1 MEIKV
6 EVISRETI
14 KPSSPTPHHLRTLKL
29 SSRDQG
35 ATFLYIPVVFFYAPS
50 TIHATF
56 GGGDDNGDK
65 YDDVFHEIS
74 QRLKVSLSET
84 LTLFYPLS
92 GRLKNNLSVDCNDEG
107 ADLFEARV
115 INNCRVSD
123 ILEAERPSIQGMV
136 PLAPPQL
143 TDYNNAPLSRVQVN
157 FFPCGGVAITVHVS
171 HKISD
176 GAFYSSFIKAWS
188 EIALGSPNT
197 VVPDFTA
204 VSSRFPPIEDFPVTS
219 LTFSGKGPK
228 VVSKKFV
235 VDASKLAELKAETAS
250 ASVPQPT
257 RVEAVTALFW
267 KCALAASR
275 SRFGGTRK
283 SYALTGAIN
292 LRSSHIRKIDVTC
305 QSRFGGTRKS
315 YALTGA
321 INLRSK
327 LIPPLPKHSLG
338 NVVGTFQIIIDNDD
352 DDYESEVTDMSGLVC
367 KLRKGVEESV
377 MQNNNLSTKAPQAK
391 KEYDMEIYFHSSWC
405 RFSLYEADFGWG
417 KPTWVGVVG
426 QGSISP
432 PGITLM
438 DTRDGEGVEIW
449 LALIEEDMAIVEANQ
464 ELLYYGSPSKDA
476 L

>member
-1 MEIKV
+1 MPHRRP
-6 EVISRETI
+6 ISNT
-14 KPSSPTPHHLRTLKL
+14 
-29 SSRDQG
+29 
-35 ATFLYIPVVFFYAPS
+35 
-50 TIHATF
+50 
-56 GGGDDNGDK
+56 
-65 YDDVFHEIS
+65 
-74 QRLKVSLSET
+74 
-84 LTLFYPLS
+84 
-92 GRLKNNLSVDCNDEG
+92 
-107 ADLFEARV
+107 
-115 INNCRVSD
+115 D
-123 ILEAERPSIQGMV
+123 ILERP
-136 PLAPPQL
+136 
-143 TDYNNAPLSRVQVN
+143 R
-157 FFPCGGVAITVHVS
+157 
-171 HKISD
+171 
-176 GAFYSSFIKAWS
+176 
-188 EIALGSPNT
+188 SPNT
-197 VVPDFTA
+197 VVPDFTV

-235 VDASKLAELKAETAS
+235 VDASKIAELKAKTAS
-250 ASVPQPT
+250 TSMPQPT
-257 RVEAVTALFW
+257 RVEAVTTLFW
-267 KCALAASR
+267 KCALVASK
-275 SRFGGTRK
+275 SRFGGNRK
-283 SYALTGAIN
+283 SYVLM
-292 LRSSHIRKIDVTC
+292 
-305 QSRFGGTRKS
+305 
-315 YALTGA
+315 GA

-464 ELLYYGSPSKDA
+464 ELLYYASPNEAA

>member
-14 KPSSPTPHHLRTLKL
+14 KPSSPTPHHLRTHKL

-35 ATFLYIPVVFFYAPS
+35 ATFLYIPVAFFYAPS

-84 LTLFYPLS
+84 LTLFYPLA

-107 ADLFEARV
+107 ADFFEARV

-123 ILEAERPSIQGMV
+123 ILDEERPSIQGMAS
-136 PLAPPQL
+136 LAPPQP
-143 TDYNNAPLSRVQVN
+143 TDYNNAPLSRVQII

-176 GAFYSSFIKAWS
+176 GASYSSFIKAWS

-204 VSSRFPPIEDFPVTS
+204 ISSRFPPVEDFPVTS

-235 VDASKLAELKAETAS
+235 VDASKFAELKAKTAS

-283 SYALTGAIN
+283 SYALM
-292 LRSSHIRKIDVTC
+292 
-305 QSRFGGTRKS
+305 
-315 YALTGA
+315 GA

-338 NVVGTFQIIIDNDD
+338 NVVGMFQIIIDNDD

-377 MQNNNLSTKAPQAK
+377 MQNNNLLTKATQAK
-391 KEYDMEIYFHSSWC
+391 KEYEMEIYFHSSWC

-426 QGSISP
+426 QGPGSISP
-432 PGITLM
+432 PGISLM
-438 DTRDGEGVEIW
+438 DTRDA
-449 LALIEEDMAIVEANQ
+449 AL
-464 ELLYYGSPSKDA
+464 
-476 L
+476 

>member
-292 LRSSHIRKIDVTC
+292 LRS
-305 QSRFGGTRKS
+305 
-315 YALTGA
+315 
-321 INLRSK
+321 K

>member
-1 MEIKV
+1 MEVKV
-6 EVISRETI
+6 DVISRETI
-14 KPSSPTPHHLRTLKL
+14 KPSSPTPHHLRTHKL
-29 SSRDQG
+29 SSRDQH
-35 ATFLYIPVVFFYAPS
+35 ATFLYLPVAFFYAPS
-50 TIHATF
+50 TTHATF

-65 YDDVFHEIS
+65 YDDVFREIS

-84 LTLFYPLS
+84 LTHFYPLA

-107 ADLFEARV
+107 VDFFEARV

-123 ILEAERPSIQGMV
+123 IFERERPSNQGTV
-136 PLAPPQL
+136 ALAPPEP

-157 FFPCGGVAITVHVS
+157 FFPCGGVAIAVQVS

-204 VSSRFPPIEDFPVTS
+204 VSSRFPPIEDCPVTS

-235 VDASKLAELKAETAS
+235 VDASKLADLKAKTAS
-250 ASVPQPT
+250 TSVPKPT
-257 RVEAVTALFW
+257 RVEAVTALVW

-283 SYALTGAIN
+283 SYALMGAIN
-292 LRSSHIRKIDVTC
+292 L
-305 QSRFGGTRKS
+305 Q
-315 YALTGA
+315 
-321 INLRSK
+321 SK
-327 LIPPLPKHSLG
+327 LIPPLPKHSVG
-338 NVVGTFQIIIDNDD
+338 NVLGMFQIIIDNDD

-377 MQNNNLSTKAPQAK
+377 MQNNNLSTKVTQQAK
-391 KEYDMEIYFHSSWC
+391 KEYGIEMYYHSSWC
-405 RFSLYEADFGWG
+405 GFPVYEADFGWG
-417 KPTWVGVVG
+417 KPTWMGIAA
-426 QGSISP
+426 QGSIHA
-432 PGITLM
+432 PGITLF

-449 LALIEEDMAIVEANQ
+449 LALIEEDMAIVEANK
-464 ELLYYGSPSKDA
+464 ELLYYASPNEAA